1 MLFHQYSWNSGVE
14 TTWISLIGWHH
25 KTSKITYLDLL
36 WPSLSF
42 LSLPPLLLFLDE
54 TLYLSLATMMQQ
66 SWCSTW
72 IMHPGKLASHGWLP
86 PGGLD
91 FGLVC
96 VCLFRCNSPPFM
108 NRTRW
113 LTFLLFFT
121 SGVSQF
127 LSIQCRQIK
136 KIENDIMFGKSFKA
150 GNA

>member
-1 MLFHQYSWNSGVE
+1 MNNIPRFIV
-14 TTWISLIGWHH
+14 
-25 KTSKITYLDLL
+25 
-36 WPSLSF
+36 PSLKF
-42 LSLPPLLLFLDE
+42 LSLPPLLLFLHE

-96 VCLFRCNSPPFM
+96 VCLFRCNSPCLWIGLDDSRFSCSSPVE
-108 NRTRW
+108 
-113 LTFLLFFT
+113 FL
-121 SGVSQF
+121 SF

-136 KIENDIMFGKSFKA
+136 RWKMILCFILFTSSNTQFYESRIYCLYTFWVFSPDKSLRLI
-150 GNA
+150 